1 MALSRTELSRTE
13 LEDGALEDGVARTEL
28 GDGALGLAAD
38 GDQRAAAG
46 LAADGALAEARRG
59 STALGAR
66 SRGELSDAEA
76 RIDCARTLWS
86 GSTARGQDRKGGG
99 DRGGDDAKKKESHLL
114 RAPADPHLAPTL
126 PPLPTPPPPPPPPPA
141 HPFLFLFLSLSMS
154 PRAGQRSA
162 SLNAQRLN
170 VRRAGGAVALPGC
183 SAAPP
188 IPGQDAG
195 RVGTAAGCQRGRP
208 LELLPS
214 SPPCTPRL
222 LMCYSKP

>member
-1 MALSRTELSRTE
+1 
-13 LEDGALEDGVARTEL
+13 
-28 GDGALGLAAD
+28 
-38 GDQRAAAG
+38 
-46 LAADGALAEARRG
+46 
-59 STALGAR
+59 
-66 SRGELSDAEA
+66 
-76 RIDCARTLWS
+76 
-86 GSTARGQDRKGGG
+86 
-99 DRGGDDAKKKESHLL
+99 
-114 RAPADPHLAPTL
+114 
-126 PPLPTPPPPPPPPPA
+126 
-141 HPFLFLFLSLSMS
+141 MS